1 MPLRIVLDVRHIKD
15 FGIGTYIRNLLIA
28 LSAIDSKN
36 HYFLTVLPDDIQELP
51 GLGPNFELV
60 AYHHQD
66 SEKIDHIAFPMFV
79 KKLAPDLVH
88 FPLNQIPFLMQK
100 PYVVTIHDLSS
111 LLFGEGSGMRE
122 NLRLYGFRRG
132 LLRADCVIAVSEA
145 TRRDV
150 EHMLGVPAAR
160 IRQVYSAPD
169 PKFLDQ
175 HPPSAARAAGP
186 NVWEMEKK
194 RLLERY
200 QINYPFLLYSGRI
213 RPHKNIPR
221 LVEAF
226 AVLRGELENHPV
238 YGDLRLIII
247 GDEISRHP
255 EVRRTVIQTRMEHCV
270 RFLGFVPFDT
280 LKVFYTA
287 ASVFIFPSL
296 YEGFGLP
303 PLEAMASGTPV
314 VTSNASSL
322 SEAVAE
328 AAMIINPENVFDMAR
343 GIREVLLD
351 EALRAELIASGFKQ
365 VKQFSWHRTATEVLA
380 VYNEVAPGKSAPN
393 ASTPPPAPEK

>member
-28 LSAIDSKN
+28 LSAVDSVN
-36 HYFLTVLPDDIQELP
+36 HYLLTVLPNEVNELA
-51 GLGPNFELV
+51 GLGPNFEPIV
-60 AYHHQD
+60 YPRED
-66 SEKIDHIAFPMFV
+66 SDRADHVLYPIFLR
-79 KKLAPDLVH
+79 KLAPDLVH
-88 FPLNQIPFLMQK
+88 MPLNQIPFLMPK
-100 PYVVTIHDLSS
+100 PYVVTIHDLAS
-111 LLFGEGSGMRE
+111 LLFGERSGMRE
-122 NLRLYGFRRG
+122 NIRLYGFRRG
-132 LLRADCVIAVSEA
+132 LLRADRVIAVSEA

-150 EHMLGVPAAR
+150 EHMLGVPTAR

-169 PKFLDQ
+169 PKYLD
-175 HPPSAARAAGP
+175 HHAPATARSAGP
-186 NVWEMEKK
+186 GVWELEKK

-200 QINYPFLLYSGRI
+200 QIDYPFLLYSGRI
-213 RPHKNIPR
+213 KPHKNIPR

-226 AVLRGELENHPV
+226 AVVRGEMEHHPV
-238 YGDLRLIII
+238 YRDLRLIII

-287 ASVFIFPSL
+287 ASAFIFPSL

-314 VTSNASSL
+314 VVSNASSL

-328 AAMIINPENVFDMAR
+328 AAMIINPENVFDIAR

-351 EALRAELIASGFKQ
+351 DSLRAHLIRSGLEQ
-365 VKQFSWHRTATEVLA
+365 VKHFSWRRTATEVLA
-380 VYNEVAPGKSAPN
+380 VYNEVAAAKSKN
-393 ASTPPPAPEK
+393 